1 MAEAAVALAPRFD
14 LTAATARWL
23 DLYREL
29 A

>member
-1 MAEAAVALAPRFD
+1 MAAAAIALTPRFD
-14 LTAATARWL
+14 LNAATARWL